1 MKNLLFAASI
11 GLFLI
16 ACQSESPANKAGN
29 DVILDAEMEK
39 GKDLAQTY
47 CYSCHSPSASKD
59 NRLAPPMIGVKK
71 HYLEEGTTEEAFTQS
86 IIEFLNNPTE
96 EKSKMPHAVEK
107 FKLMPKMA
115 FAEEDLKA
123 IAHYIYNAEIE
134 KPDWF
139 DEHYQNYLN
148 NKGQE
153 QEAMILSPVEIGLKH
168 ALATKA
174 VLGKNLMG
182 ALSEKGTSGALAFCN
197 TRAMHLTDSMAVEE
211 GVAIKRVSDKPRN
224 PMNQANAEELAYM
237 AKAKEQ
243 LSKGEEIKPQLA
255 DMEDYYLGYYPI
267 TTNTMCLQC
276 HGQKANIDAET
287 LASLSELYPDDK
299 ATGYDEN
306 ELRGIWVVKMTK

>member
-1 MKNLLFAASI
+1 MKNLFPLALI
-11 GLFLI
+11 GLFLF
-16 ACQSESPANKAGN
+16 ACQSESSTKNTGN
-29 DVILDAEMEK
+29 DLVLDASLEK
-39 GKDLAQTY
+39 GKDLAVTY
-47 CYSCHSPSASKD
+47 CYSCHSPNASKE

-71 HYLEEGTTEEAFTQS
+71 HYIEEGTSEEAFTQA
-86 IIEFLNNPTE
+86 IIDFLNEPTE

-115 FAEEDLKA
+115 FAEEDIKA

-139 DEHYQNYLN
+139 DEHYQNYQEN
-148 NKGQE
+148 NGKQQAE
-153 QEAMILSPVEIGLKH
+153 VLTPLEIGLKH

-197 TRAMHLTDSMAVEE
+197 TRAIHLTDSMAVEE

-224 PMNQANAEELAYM
+224 PMNQANAEELAYI

-243 LSKGEEIKPQLA
+243 LSKGEEIKPQLTA
-255 DMEDYYLGYYPI
+255 MTDYDLGYYPI
-267 TTNTMCLQC
+267 TTNAMCLQC
-276 HGQKANIDAET
+276 HGSKENIDAET
-287 LASLSELYPDDK
+287 LASLNELYPEDK
-299 ATGYDEN
+299 ATGYGEN
-306 ELRGIWVVKMTK
+306 ELRGIWVVKMMK